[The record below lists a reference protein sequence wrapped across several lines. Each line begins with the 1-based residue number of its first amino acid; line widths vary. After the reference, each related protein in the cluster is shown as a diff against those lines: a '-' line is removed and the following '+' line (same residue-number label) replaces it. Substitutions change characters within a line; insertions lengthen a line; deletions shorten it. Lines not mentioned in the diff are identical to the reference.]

1 MLIHKPTNK
10 VHNLRMNNTI
20 AFCIDD
26 PKFPFKRVRGKGTV
40 KIHED
45 VSYDIPIAKK
55 FIMKSIWSL
64 NHPIAIWL
72 LTEVEKGN
80 EIILEITTMLLLFNL
95 EKCSSN
101 KIIKEYILNLVQSD
115 YSVSQNHGRIYYHHH
130 LGRAQI
136 QRNMLEFWIISLPSP
151 VVETEIL
158 CFLDGKE

>member
-101 KIIKEYILNLVQSD
+101 KIIKEYILKFSTVGLFCFSESRS
-115 YSVSQNHGRIYYHHH
+115 YILSS
-130 LGRAQI
+130 
-136 QRNMLEFWIISLPSP
+136 PSWTRTNTKKY
-151 VVETEIL
+151 VGIL
-158 CFLDGKE
+158 DN